1 MNPKRSPLRLHTF
14 STMAGPV
21 DMGNGLGAK
30 KLPSREVRRYG
41 LLSRILPPHNLPC
54 PRDLL
59 AQAAS
64 SVESSARHDDR
75 LKRLAADLLERR
87 ATQAAGQTPLM
98 HDIDALVSRIL
109 IDALRRE
116 KVRHIRVETSTHV
129 EPGRIRAIAILH
141 HRGREERRHIEVT
154 LT

>member
-1 MNPKRSPLRLHTF
+1 
-14 STMAGPV
+14 
-21 DMGNGLGAK
+21 
-30 KLPSREVRRYG
+30 
-41 LLSRILPPHNLPC
+41 LPC

-64 SVESSARHDDR
+64 SVESSARHDDQ

-116 KVRHIRVETSTHV
+116 KVRHIRVETRTHV